1 MAQRRRKEQQMK
13 KQQRVIT
20 ALCIAGGVGAV
31 LLSLVIC
38 ILIFRPFAASAPV
51 SAPVATALPFSASLP
66 FSLSDLTAAQISQIR
81 KSGRMTVSDGP
92 RGVSVG
98 DTLEKLIQCLPT
110 DVGTSSKTTQTTTMQ
125 SDEEIALY
133 CAEYLQKQN
142 AGAQTGLQSDE
153 EMILYCAEYFENQ
166 NGVMTALPPRG
177 LINVNNGQIVVTLLA
192 PTSAYPAG
200 TRDSYGAYE
209 HVYCVYTIEPETM
222 TISSIV
228 LGIDQ

>member
-38 ILIFRPFAASAPV
+38 ILVFHPFAASAPV
-51 SAPVATALPFSASLP
+51 SAPVATALPFSASQP

-98 DTLEKLIQCLPT
+98 DPLDKLLERLPATIVDMPADT
-110 DVGTSSKTTQTTTMQ
+110 DV
-125 SDEEIALY
+125 
-133 CAEYLQKQN
+133 
-142 AGAQTGLQSDE
+142 TGLQSDE
-153 EMILYCAEYFENQ
+153 EVILYCASYFENQ

-177 LINVNNGQIVVTLLA
+177 LLTVDSGSIIVTLLA
-192 PTSAYPAG
+192 PTSSYPAG
-200 TRDSYGAYE
+200 TKEDSGRSE
-209 HVYCVYTIEPETM
+209 HINCRYTIEPDTM
-222 TISSIV
+222 TIASIV
-228 LGIDQ
+228 LGIGQ

>member
-38 ILIFRPFAASAPV
+38 ILVFHPFAASAPV
-51 SAPVATALPFSASLP
+51 SAPVATALPFSASQP

-98 DTLEKLIQCLPT
+98 DPLDKLLERLPATIVDMQADT
-110 DVGTSSKTTQTTTMQ
+110 DV
-125 SDEEIALY
+125 
-133 CAEYLQKQN
+133 
-142 AGAQTGLQSDE
+142 TGLQSDE
-153 EMILYCAEYFENQ
+153 EVILYCASYFENQ
-166 NGVMTALPPRG
+166 FGRMTALPPRG
-177 LINVNNGQIVVTLLA
+177 LLTVDTGQIIVTLLA

-200 TRDSYGAYE
+200 TLDNYGSYE
-209 HVYCVYTIEPETM
+209 HVYCLYTIDPDTM

-228 LGIDQ
+228 LGLDR

>member
-38 ILIFRPFAASAPV
+38 ILIFHPFAASAPV
-51 SAPVATALPFSASLP
+51 SAPVATALPFSASQP
-66 FSLSDLTAAQISQIR
+66 FSLSDLTAEQINQIR

-98 DTLEKLIQCLPT
+98 DPLDKLLERLPATIVDMQADT
-110 DVGTSSKTTQTTTMQ
+110 DV
-125 SDEEIALY
+125 
-133 CAEYLQKQN
+133 
-142 AGAQTGLQSDE
+142 TGLQSDE
-153 EMILYCAEYFENQ
+153 EVILYCASYFENQ
-166 NGVMTALPPRG
+166 FGRMTALPPRG
-177 LINVNNGQIVVTLLA
+177 LLTVDTGQIIVTLLA

-200 TRDSYGAYE
+200 TKDSYGSYE
-209 HVYCVYTIEPETM
+209 HVYCIFTVQMTTM
-222 TISSIV
+222 TVSAIT
-228 LGIDQ
+228 LGLSQ